1 MPSICR
7 FVATCPDRSPRHRIQ
22 LASWRSGRI
31 YSRGIAP
38 RRLWNRGCCDC
49 IACRR
54 HHRIWPPV
62 KPWPDR
68 FLRRL
73 VRGTV
78 PDGAFI
84 EHCTWPVPPTASHPA
99 RSTYSIAPG
108 LFRPWLCQKLSWEPE
123 NKKSV
128 RIATFLRLGIVAW
141 LQIADRGVK
150 TWIIG
155 HKAADFSLCRG
166 GRESLI
172 EKKLQRSENFCF
184 CPPAGAVP
192 PATQRLGIIF
202 AFSTV
207 VFVYAVS

>member
-1 MPSICR
+1 MRAPFSFWAAGLQTRVRPRCRLSAPFPIPSGCR
-7 FVATCPDRSPRHRIQ
+7 FAALCSDRSPQHRIQ
-22 LASWRSGRI
+22 PASWRSGRI

-38 RRLWNRGCCDC
+38 RRLRNRGCCDC

-54 HHRIWPPV
+54 RHRIWPPV

-73 VRGTV
+73 VCGTV

-84 EHCTWPVPPTASHPA
+84 EHCTWSVPLTASHPA

-108 LFRPWLCQKLSWEPE
+108 LFRPLLCQKLPWESE

-155 HKAADFSLCRG
+155 HKAADFR
-166 GRESLI
+166 
-172 EKKLQRSENFCF
+172 F
-184 CPPAGAVP
+184 AGTEGSP
-192 PATQRLGIIF
+192 
-202 AFSTV
+202 
-207 VFVYAVS
+207 